1 MNIEQC
7 QLWTSI
13 VIQVLK
19 FNLIFI
25 SWMGCGLQGAEWS
38 RWQTG
43 SDWEVGRELSLP
55 WALLVRSYHHRC
67 LLFCPNFS
75 VSLAP
80 LPPEWP
86 SVLILATVLLST
98 THECFAFGS
107 QLLNLAWWFL
117 FCIWYTFR
125 SSGLSWHCFFF
136 FFLFVVDFVIHWN
149 ETAMG
154 LHVFPIPIPPLSYA
168 CLIFFTLTGTPF
180 TLIKFTDLK
189 VKFDEFSIRR

>member
-1 MNIEQC
+1 MKRLFHGYVNIEQC

-107 QLLNLAWWFL
+107 QLLNLALRFSKPSKEVEAQRPSDL
-117 FCIWYTFR
+117 VLML
-125 SSGLSWHCFFF
+125 GLSF
-136 FFLFVVDFVIHWN
+136 
-149 ETAMG
+149 
-154 LHVFPIPIPPLSYA
+154 
-168 CLIFFTLTGTPF
+168 
-180 TLIKFTDLK
+180 
-189 VKFDEFSIRR
+189 